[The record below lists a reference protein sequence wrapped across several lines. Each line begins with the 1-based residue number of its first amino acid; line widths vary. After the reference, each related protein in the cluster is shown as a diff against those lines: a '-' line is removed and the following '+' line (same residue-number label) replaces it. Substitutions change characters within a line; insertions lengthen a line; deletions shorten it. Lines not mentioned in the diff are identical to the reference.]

1 MIVAAVFQVPAAI
14 LRDRNAAALDVS
26 LFALPPI
33 LAYVFWLT
41 YNKLILGSWRAFLHV
56 ADATQG
62 ADGETTS
69 AAVTPPTPPW
79 VVQCGGNGAH
89 DGSVQA
95 AKCSLPGTADFLLHN
110 LLGPARPG
118 PVLLLLVPLLLLSSG
133 WNPRQPRAAP
143 QSGRI
148 SVHRASSRLRDAR
161 EHLEQGGLPGAVA
174 ADDPHDVATRYVEAD
189 VTQRRERLH
198 RPVLGSP
205 EAAAHR
211 RVSASAAD
219 TDRGAWRIV

>member
-118 PVLLLLVPLLLLSSG
+118 PAVAG
-133 WNPRQPRAAP
+133 AAAAAQLRVEP
-143 QSGRI
+143 AP
-148 SVHRASSRLRDAR
+148 ASSRAPIRPHICAPR
-161 EHLEQGGLPGAVA
+161 LE
-174 ADDPHDVATRYVEAD
+174 
-189 VTQRRERLH
+189 
-198 RPVLGSP
+198 
-205 EAAAHR
+205 
-211 RVSASAAD
+211 SAP
-219 TDRGAWRIV
+219 